1 MSRHRATLS
10 IPGTP
15 KSFNQI
21 GYRSHW
27 SVGRAEKQRWEGF
40 LGIALMEQGVPR
52 KLKHVEARATLRFKH
67 RRRRDS
73 GNFRPLIEK
82 ALGDILV
89 SAGYLPD
96 DTADVYCFGAVELFA
111 PVDRPETIL
120 VLDYER

>member
-1 MSRHRATLS
+1 MERATLS

-27 SVGRAEKQRWEGF
+27 SIGRAEKQRWEGF
-40 LGIALMEQGVPR
+40 LGIALMEARVPR
-52 KLKHVEARATLRFKH
+52 RLKRVEATATLRFKQQ
-67 RRRRDS
+67 RRRDS

-89 SAGYLPD
+89 TAGYLED
-96 DTADVYCFGAVELFA
+96 DTADLYSFGAVELFA
-111 PVDRPETIL
+111 PVDRPETIV